1 MTCDIES
8 DAELH
13 ARIAQVQSDIDQ
25 NCVALRA
32 LESSKSDI
40 QRALNNRTDPI
51 ARLPLEISSK
61 IFTHCVPPR
70 GISCSLC
77 YPFLLLRICTL
88 WTEIA
93 LSTQNLWS
101 NLHINIPLEPT
112 AEFIAFLVG
121 WLARGKDYPL
131 SLSFAGP
138 RNKSPHDEPL
148 TNPEILRIVAL
159 HAYRIRDLEIKP
171 HCYLA
176 IFTPNVGNS
185 FPILESLRI
194 HETTMTDQRWAH
206 RVDAT
211 RICDVLDAA
220 PRLRTL
226 VVDPTYF
233 NWPIENIVQTR
244 HAALTDL
251 QIDKLYGIMPR
262 LLRFLTLPSLTH
274 LATCLHVSSG
284 NTDAIRELRSFLI
297 RSRAPLTS
305 LALNIPKDRDLL
317 MEAFEHLFETIPG
330 LLTLRITPDPAIL
343 AVLMHPEYLPTLTKL
358 TITLSHPWPQPAWY
372 TTLTALLT
380 QRAGLLKS
388 FELDLQA
395 SPYHVHYHDT
405 TPPALPGD
413 EDKRIFHQLAKQG
426 MEIHLGRIMASV
438 MSETPGS

>member
-1 MTCDIES
+1 MTRVTEG

-13 ARIAQVQSDIDQ
+13 ARIAEVQSDIEQ
-25 NCVALRA
+25 NNEALRA

-40 QRALNNRTDPI
+40 QRALNNRTDPF
-51 ARLPLEISSK
+51 AHLPIEISSK

-70 GISCSLC
+70 GTFGSLF
-77 YPFLLLRICTL
+77 YPLLLLRICTL

-93 LSTQNLWS
+93 LSTQSLWS

-131 SLSFAGP
+131 FLSFAGP

-148 TNPEILRIVAL
+148 TNAEILRVVAL

-171 HCYLA
+171 HCYLS
-176 IFTPNVGNS
+176 IFTPNGTS

-220 PRLRTL
+220 PRLKTL
-226 VVDPTYF
+226 VVDPASF
-233 NWPIENIVQTR
+233 NWSIENILQTR
-244 HAALTDL
+244 HAALTAL

-274 LATCLHVSSG
+274 LATCLHVSRG
-284 NTDAIRELRSFLI
+284 NTDAVRELRNFLI
-297 RSRAPLTS
+297 RSRCASLTS
-305 LALNIPKDRDLL
+305 LALNIPKDRDFL
-317 MEAFEHLFETIPG
+317 METFEHLFETIPG
-330 LLTLRITPDPAIL
+330 LLTLRITPDPTIL
-343 AVLMHPEYLPTLTKL
+343 SVLMHPQYLPTLTKL

-372 TTLTALLT
+372 TTLTTLLT
-380 QRAGLLKS
+380 QRVGLLNS
-388 FELDLQA
+388 FELDFQA

-405 TPPALPGD
+405 TPPSLPGD
-413 EDKRIFHQLAKQG
+413 EDKRIFHQLAEQG
-426 MEIHLGRIMASV
+426 MQIHLGRIMASV
-438 MSETPGS
+438 MSETPES